1 MPNYGE
7 KKYWD
12 DRYSKAG
19 GSASFDWLESYDTLK
34 DILAEILESKDARIL
49 ILGCGNAV
57 FSEELYD
64 AGYQNIINVD
74 ISPVVIEQMKERNRE
89 SRPIMEWLVM
99 DITDMSHFESNTFDV
114 AIDKST
120 IDALLC
126 GDDSFVNVA

>member
-12 DRYSKAG
+12 DRYFKAG
-19 GSASFDWLESYDTLK
+19 AQASFDWLENYDSLK
-34 DILAEILESKDARIL
+34 GILEEILESKEARIL
-49 ILGCGNAV
+49 ILGCGNAD
-57 FSEELYD
+57 FSEDLYD

-74 ISPVVIEQMKERNRE
+74 ISPVVIDQMKERNRE

-99 DITDMSHFESNTFDV
+99 DITDMSYFESNTFDV

-126 GDDSFVNVA
+126 GDDSYIKVA